1 MTLAF
6 SRPSRTTRRFSST
19 WPPSVDTISL
29 ASENFAAWI
38 FHMSNTS
45 LANPSLSILFKCST
59 NISVSTF
66 VKGNEKSRCNFA
78 RGGGSFIAAVT
89 RLVNNSFRMAS
100 GAVRYYQYRRRGGG
114 SGGDHLIFERGVQVG
129 LNHCVHV

>member
-6 SRPSRTTRRFSST
+6 SKPSRITRRFSSI

-29 ASENFAAWI
+29 ASVNFAVWI

-59 NISVSTF
+59 NISVSRL
-66 VKGNEKSRCNFA
+66 VKGNEKSRCNFV
-78 RGGGSFIAAVT
+78 RGGESLIAAVT
-89 RLVNNSFRMAS
+89 RLVNSSFRMAS
-100 GAVRYYQYRRRGGG
+100 GAVRYLSIYTSNVGEGN
-114 SGGDHLIFERGVQVG
+114 HLIFERRVQIG